1 LVQDHRIKGPIT
13 GWEYPILNAILE
25 WIREWRER
33 WRQRLQKQ
41 LKLRDVIETT
51 TTTETKTK
59 TKIYSNIETYEI
71 FEDKSGIIRIRVK
84 RKAER
89 V

>member
-1 LVQDHRIKGPIT
+1 MAERRRIKGPIT
-13 GWEYPILNAILE
+13 GYEYQMVNAILD

-33 WRQRLQKQ
+33 WRQRLQRQ
-41 LKLRDVIETT
+41 LKLRDVIKTT
-51 TTTETKTK
+51 TKTESK

-71 FEDKSGIIRIRVK
+71 FEDKAGVIKVRVH

-89 V
+89 GS